1 MAYLVRIQ
9 RQRAQSTTR
18 GWQVRVYWDNPRYV
32 SRFFAAADHGG
43 LRVPKPARGSQQ
55 GGSKL
60 TEQDALAIKHSTERT
75 GALVERYRVS
85 RTTVKQ
91 IRNGSIWRHIP

>member
-1 MAYLVRIQ
+1 M
-9 RQRAQSTTR
+9 TTHDSAD
-18 GWQVRVYWDNPRYV
+18 GHAPHSQVTN
-32 SRFFAAADHGG
+32 
-43 LRVPKPARGSQQ
+43 PARWAALAS
-55 GGSKL
+55 
-60 TEQDALAIKHSTERT
+60 EQDALAIKHSTERT